1 MSRHDACA
9 DTAAPGVQARRAP
22 GLSGMRAVII
32 APGDTMTEH
41 QNTEDGGT
49 ERPLWGNLSAGL
61 ITGAADDDPSGI
73 ATYSQVG
80 AAFGYGMLWC
90 IVLTMPLMIAI
101 QAISAGIGRVTGHGL
116 MDGVRKYYPHQLV
129 YTLVAF
135 VLVANVINLAADI
148 GAMGAALKLLIG
160 GPALVY
166 AAAFALL
173 SLVLQIL
180 LPFTR
185 YAPILKLLTL
195 SLFAY
200 VATVLV
206 IHVPWPAVLKSIVVP
221 QVTWNARYAVGLVAL
236 LGTTIS
242 PYLFCWQASQEVEEI
257 GSKKH
262 RKSLLRAPTQ
272 ARSALRRI
280 GIDTTVG
287 MIFSNLI
294 AFFIILTAAVVL
306 HAHGKVDI
314 QSSAQ
319 AAEALRPLAGRLA
332 FALFAAGIIGTGLLA
347 VPVLAG
353 ATAYAVAGAFG
364 QRSSLQRKPASA
376 RFFYGVLIVASVAGI
391 VLNLTPLDPIK
402 ALYWSAVI
410 NGVAAVPLMI
420 VMMLMASRRKVMG
433 RFTIPWPLKLF
444 GWLATAAMAAAAIVM
459 FATWGK

>member
-1 MSRHDACA
+1 MVDR
-9 DTAAPGVQARRAP
+9 
-22 GLSGMRAVII
+22 
-32 APGDTMTEH
+32 E
-41 QNTEDGGT
+41 NTEDGGI
-49 ERPLWGNLSAGL
+49 EKPPWENLGAGL

-90 IVLTMPLMIAI
+90 ILLTMPLMIAI

-116 MDGVRKYYPHQLV
+116 MDGMRKYYPRTLV
-129 YTLVAF
+129 YALVTCIIA
-135 VLVANVINLAADI
+135 ANVINLAADI

-160 GPALVY
+160 GPALLY
-166 AAAFALL
+166 AAGFALL
-173 SLVLQIL
+173 SLVLQMFI
-180 LPFTR
+180 PFTH
-185 YAPILKLLTL
+185 YSPFLKLLTM

-206 IHVPWPAVLKSIVVP
+206 IHVPWPAVLESIVAP
-221 QVTWNARYAVGLVAL
+221 PITWNAKYAVGLVAL

-257 GSKKH
+257 HSNKQRQSL
-262 RKSLLRAPTQ
+262 RKAPLQ
-272 ARSALRRI
+272 APSALRRI

-306 HAHGKVDI
+306 HAHGKTDI
-314 QSSAQ
+314 QSSSE
-319 AAEALRPLAGRLA
+319 AAEALRPLAGKLA

-353 ATAYAVAGAFG
+353 ATAYAAAGAFG
-364 QRSSLQRKPASA
+364 QRSGLQHKPLRAK
-376 RFFYGVLIVASVAGI
+376 FFYGVLIVASLAGI
-391 VLNLTPLDPIK
+391 ALNMTPLDPIK

-410 NGVAAVPLMI
+410 NGVAAVPLMV
-420 VMMLMASRRKVMG
+420 VMMLMGSSRKVMG
-433 RFTIPWPLKLF
+433 NFTMPWPMKVF
-444 GWLATAAMAAAAIVM
+444 GWLATVAMAAAAVVM
-459 FATWGK
+459 FVTWGK

>member
-1 MSRHDACA
+1 M
-9 DTAAPGVQARRAP
+9 VAR
-22 GLSGMRAVII
+22 
-32 APGDTMTEH
+32 E
-41 QNTEDGGT
+41 NTEDGGI
-49 ERPLWGNLSAGL
+49 EKPPWADLGAGL

-90 IVLTMPLMIAI
+90 ILVTMPLMIAI

-116 MDGVRKYYPHQLV
+116 VDGMRKHYPHTLV
-129 YTLVAF
+129 Y
-135 VLVANVINLAADI
+135 VLMISILIANVINLAADI

-160 GPALVY
+160 GPALLY
-166 AAAFALL
+166 AAGFAVL
-173 SLVLQIL
+173 SLVLQIFI
-180 LPFTR
+180 PFTR
-185 YAPILKLLTL
+185 YSPILKLLTL

-206 IHVPWPAVLKSIVVP
+206 IDVPWLAVLKSLVVP
-221 QVTWNARYAVGLVAL
+221 PISWNAKYAVGLVAL

-242 PYLFCWQASQEVEEI
+242 PYLFCWQAAQEVEEI
-257 GSKKH
+257 GSNKQ
-262 RKSLLRAPTQ
+262 RKSLRRAPLQ
-272 ARSALRRI
+272 APSALRRI

-306 HAHGKVDI
+306 HAHGKTDI
-314 QSSAQ
+314 QSSSE
-319 AAEALRPLAGRLA
+319 AAEALRPLAGDLA

-353 ATAYAVAGAFG
+353 ATAYAASGAFG
-364 QRSSLQRKPASA
+364 QRSGLQYKPLKAK
-376 RFFYGVLIVASVAGI
+376 FFYGVLTFASLAGI
-391 VLNLTPLDPIK
+391 ALNLTPLDPIK

-420 VMMLMASRRKVMG
+420 VMMLMGSSRKVMG
-433 RFTIPWPLKLF
+433 KFTMPWPLKVF
-444 GWLATAAMAAAAIVM
+444 GWMATVAMAAAAVVM
-459 FATWGK
+459 FVTWGK

>member
-1 MSRHDACA
+1 VRNLRLGTLRIGNTVMVSR
-9 DTAAPGVQARRAP
+9 
-22 GLSGMRAVII
+22 I
-32 APGDTMTEH
+32 
-41 QNTEDGGT
+41 NTEDGGLET
-49 ERPLWGNLSAGL
+49 PPWANLGAGL

-90 IVLTMPLMIAI
+90 ILLTMPLMIAI

-116 MDGVRKYYPHQLV
+116 MEGIRTYYPRMLV
-129 YTLVAF
+129 YGLV
-135 VLVANVINLAADI
+135 VSIVVANVINLAADI

-160 GPALVY
+160 GPALAY
-166 AAAFALL
+166 AAVFAVL
-173 SLVLQIL
+173 SLVLQIFI
-180 LPFTR
+180 PFTQ
-185 YAPILKLLTL
+185 YSPILKLLTL

-221 QVTWNARYAVGLVAL
+221 PITWNAKYAVGLVAL

-257 GSKKH
+257 GSNKR
-262 RKSLLRAPTQ
+262 RKSLRKAPHQ
-272 ARSALRRI
+272 APSALRRI
-280 GIDTTVG
+280 GIDTTIG
-287 MIFSNLI
+287 MVFSNLI

-306 HAHGKVDI
+306 HAHGKTDI
-314 QSSAQ
+314 QSSSQ
-319 AAEALRPLAGRLA
+319 AAEALRPLAGKLA

-353 ATAYAVAGAFG
+353 ATAYAACGAFG
-364 QRSSLQRKPASA
+364 QHSGLENKLHEAK
-376 RFFYGVLIVASVAGI
+376 FFYGVLIVASLAGI
-391 VLNLTPLDPIK
+391 ALNLTPLDPIK

-420 VMMLMASRRKVMG
+420 VMMLMGSSRKVMG
-433 RFTIPWPLKLF
+433 KFTMPWPLKLF
-444 GWLATAAMAAAAIVM
+444 GWLATAVMAAAAVVM
-459 FATWGK
+459 FVTWGD